1 MHQEHMDLH
10 EPVDLNK
17 SLDEM
22 TPEERM
28 RVQHQLMVEKHR
40 GHDAMHSEMVI
51 ILFVT
56 LVIAQIILVEWK
68 KRHYRSY
75 AFVTLLAMWLIP
87 LIISCSF
94 GWLRFI
100 IIWLV
105 FTCITALV
113 MRRAISKPIQG
124 TTPR

>member
-1 MHQEHMDLH
+1 
-10 EPVDLNK
+10 
-17 SLDEM
+17 
-22 TPEERM
+22 
-28 RVQHQLMVEKHR
+28 MVEKHK

-51 ILFVT
+51 ILFMT

-94 GWLRFI
+94 LWIRFI
-100 IIWLV
+100 IIWLI
-105 FTCITALV
+105 FTGITALV
-113 MRRAISKPIQG
+113 MRHATTKPIQG

>member
-1 MHQEHMDLH
+1 
-10 EPVDLNK
+10 
-17 SLDEM
+17 
-22 TPEERM
+22 
-28 RVQHQLMVEKHR
+28 
-40 GHDAMHSEMVI
+40 MHSEMVI

-75 AFVTLLAMWLIP
+75 SFVTLLAMWLIP

-100 IIWLV
+100 LIWLI
-105 FTCITALV
+105 FTSITALV